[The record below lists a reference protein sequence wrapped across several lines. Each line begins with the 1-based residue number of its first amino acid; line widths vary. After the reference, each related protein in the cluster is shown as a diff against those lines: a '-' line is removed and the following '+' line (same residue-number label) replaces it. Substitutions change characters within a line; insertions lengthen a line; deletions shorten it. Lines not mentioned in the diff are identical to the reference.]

1 MRKRTAV
8 AFLAVLGLL
17 MVGCGK
23 KTKTNKPTTKT
34 TPTPSVTTKTVTTKQ
49 PEVKKYTVNVVNS
62 IQNAGT
68 ISGIGKIEEGK
79 STTIK
84 AVANDGYT
92 FLGFFDG
99 DTEITKDSEYTI
111 TVTKDV
117 TLTAKWMAK
126 TYTLAIKT
134 FSDVDPENVVE
145 FNDESLGKVEYE
157 VKENYSTGEKITL
170 TATPEEGYQFNGWY
184 LLDAQ
189 EGDHRLS
196 YDESYDFTMLP
207 QNSTIKAI
215 FGTKKC
221 TIELVSNITEAVDEL
236 TIYTDV
242 EGEFINKT
250 LTINYGTEVNIY
262 INGANDGYTFKGFY
276 LLDEDGEY
284 NPDELLNVDYYFTAT
299 DSAKYLAFFEANI
312 YDLYVNE
319 NIDEAGTYTGVYK
332 EVKYTE
338 DDLDGGFSITYKE
351 SITLTATAEDGYTF
365 VGWYSDSEFENQVST
380 DATYTYTMTVAGDNY
395 IYAKYV
401 ANDVQVNFIVDTVDG
416 EGNPTGTINESGKY
430 AFNSEIALTATPNT
444 GYKFDGW
451 FYKTLNSETSEY
463 DYTLISDNPNYHF
476 LVETTEEI
484 NIYAKF
490 SLQQMNG
497 CGHINIQ
504 DLDVL
509 YPDEDYNGAVYSY
522 TDNEF
527 TYGQEVTFVAP
538 EIAGFKFEG
547 WYYGELCGIE
557 FADIDSS
564 LLIDTNSTYTFTWN
578 YTFDDLGNGDD
589 DSAVCITAVYSRNL
603 YKLEYSYSDGVQIE
617 NDQTWV
623 KFGLK
628 TQLELPT
635 YTGYAFQYWYYNSD
649 VPGEGAITLTDA
661 NAMMLEPFKVTKNLV
676 LRAKWLDGKVVA
688 TFNTDGGST
697 IDPLEVQ
704 YNHPITKPADPT
716 KVGYTFAGWY
726 NADGQEWIFNQAI
739 VENTTLYAHWTINSY
754 EVTIQSQDDSIV
766 IVNDEVSGEY
776 VYNYELVL
784 LAEVHEGYTFIG
796 WFENDGDEPL
806 SDELTFTY
814 NIPAYEATVKARFVI
829 NYYNIELKSWPN
841 YTHLLNYITTPTDY
855 VSLSLSEEGTSFA
868 YGSEITVTATMVD
881 GTFIYGWSTDIYS
894 ATRTYYSVDGSR
906 YKQKTFTFV
915 VPAKDVKIW
924 LDWGTNAKTVTVSK
938 NITEG
943 EAPYF
948 DRRATTNSAWNNE
961 HNTTNSVSWFY
972 LVKLFA
978 YEIEGYTFE
987 GWYNGSTLLSTE
999 LEYEF
1004 RMPYETL
1011 YYDAKYT
1018 PNGYTLTVISN
1029 VNDHIDDTE
1038 DISII
1043 ETTTVTYHDTYEL
1056 TASAING
1063 YTFLGWFIPGTNT
1076 PVSTDLVYEIE
1087 MPHNDVTYEARFV
1100 INEYEIY
1107 FGIGISNTDWNYE
1120 PGSIDYDGYCYLDHN
1135 QIITNVATVKNG
1147 WTFLG
1152 WYLDTDD
1159 NEYSANDIKTY
1170 ISDFTL
1176 LTNELELEYTINAA
1190 DVSIYAMYVADT
1202 YYITLNE
1209 NGGTLHGSDSI
1220 SVLMG
1225 DVYTL
1230 EVPTPPTD
1238 RVFIKWTYTTKGTT
1252 YDLTDEAGNC
1262 INAYNFAVADNE
1274 ITAKAIYGTAIR
1286 TITFET
1292 GYDASTSYSTDTK
1305 TFNSKIESGTAV
1317 TKPEDPVKRGYTF
1330 NGWFTEEE
1338 DGDEWTF
1345 TTPISA
1351 DKTLYAHWTVNTYK
1365 VYLSMGTGTI
1375 SKIGGYYTYFVND
1388 EINGTISGAYNIS
1401 STYIEIPYGTQ
1412 ITFNAHCY
1420 LGRSVGSWTYYNK
1433 ATSSGWYS
1441 VAGSV
1446 ESFVYTDKLDFDHA
1460 IVANITTTADMKYFD
1475 FTSTDDTCSITALS
1489 TIGIAAT
1496 DITVPDYV
1504 TSINAGAFTYGT
1516 ALTSI
1521 TLPFTGTSRDASAS
1535 TGQKAFGVIFGT
1547 SNISGTT
1554 ERAIYYINS
1563 SDEYT
1568 NGGNR
1573 YFPSDLTTVTIT
1585 DETEIAGAAFANCRL
1600 STINLNEGIT
1610 TLGKYSLA
1618 SNKLS
1623 NGIALP
1629 KSLVRIEDFAL
1640 KDATNNHWAGTLT
1653 IPSDNLEY
1661 IGKGAIANT
1670 NYNYLVLPFV
1680 GSGYNA
1686 TGEEALFG
1694 WIYRGTD
1701 STIPNITI
1709 DQYYSASGHV
1719 EDKMYYSVKTITISP
1734 KEGKTI
1740 KLGYGAFMNIT
1751 CVNTITC
1758 PAIGTTASDYVCY
1771 NCSALSTINNMLDNT
1786 LVFGRYSF
1794 YGCKALTSLVSTNIT
1809 SSVRLQFKPY
1819 SFAECTGL
1827 TSLEFNRDIYSFE
1840 DHSFDGCTNLTTMT
1854 CNDTTSTYVLKLYA
1868 YAFNNCSKLTEFDV
1882 NEQGIESVGSYAFN
1896 GCSSLTTF
1904 NCRIINGSIYNYAF
1918 YGTSFDEFTIPFV
1931 SSGNVS
1937 IGEYAFAY
1945 NTSLETVVFPNN
1957 ISTFG
1962 QFMFAGCKSISTVTM
1977 PFVGKQRDGGTLS
1990 NTSTSDIN
1998 YMWLYYFDTVANSE
2012 MQKCDFNSTY
2022 YYIPK
2027 NVDLTLTNIK
2037 NIWRGQFY
2045 DTYSG
2050 IKSLNITGFED
2061 STYEIG
2067 AYAFSWCYVTPT
2079 LPSGLTVI
2087 NNKAFYSSSTKA
2099 ITLPNTVTTI
2109 GDSAFESCKSL
2120 SNYTVVIPNS
2130 VTSIGSSAFA
2140 SCSGVVKVSLGSGV
2154 TSIGAKAFYKCNSS
2168 FALQFNGT
2176 STVFASRMASFAT
2189 DWNKLSDTLYIKAC
2203 KCTDVDYSWS

>member
-1 MRKRTAV
+1 MRKKTHV
-8 AFLAVLGLL
+8 ALFALLGLL
-17 MVGCGK
+17 LFGCGK
-23 KTKTNKPTTKT
+23 KVDTTTKKTTKT
-34 TPTPSVTTKTVTTKQ
+34 TPAPVTTTEVKT
-49 PEVKKYTVNVVNS
+49 KKYTVVVNNS

-68 ISGIGKIEEGK
+68 ISGTGEIEEGK
-79 STTIK
+79 TTTLK

-99 DTEITKDSEYTI
+99 ETELTKDSEYTI
-111 TVTKDV
+111 TVSKNV

-134 FSDVDPENVVE
+134 FSNVDPDNVVE
-145 FNDESLGKVEYE
+145 FNDESLGTVEYE
-157 VKENYSTGEKITL
+157 VKENYSTGERITL
-170 TATPEEGYQFNGWY
+170 TATPVEGYQFNGWY

-189 EGDHRLS
+189 EGDHLLS
-196 YDESYDFTMLP
+196 NDESFDFSMLP

-250 LTINYGTEVNIY
+250 LTTNYGTEVNIY
-262 INGANDGYTFKGFY
+262 INEANDGYTFLGFY
-276 LLDEDGEY
+276 LLDENGEY
-284 NPDELLNVDYYFTAT
+284 DEDALLDIDYYFTAT
-299 DSAKYLAFFEANI
+299 DSAKYLAFFEANV
-312 YDLYVNE
+312 YDLFVNE
-319 NIDEAGTYTGVYK
+319 NIDKGGTYTGVYK
-332 EVKYTE
+332 EVEYTE
-338 DDLDGGFSITYKE
+338 DDIDGGFSINFKE

-365 VGWYSDSEFENQVST
+365 VGWYSDSEFENQITT

-401 ANDVQVNFIVDTVDG
+401 ANDVQVNFTVDTVDG

-430 AFNSEIALTATPNT
+430 AFNSEIALTAIPNT

-451 FYKTLNSETSEY
+451 FYKTLNSETGEY
-463 DYTLISDNPNYHF
+463 DYTLISDNANYQF
-476 LVETTEEI
+476 PVETTEEI

-490 SLQQMNG
+490 SLQEMRG
-497 CGHINIQ
+497 CGHINIS
-504 DLDVL
+504 DLDEL
-509 YPDEDYNGAVYSY
+509 YPDEDYYQAVYDY
-522 TDNEF
+522 TDNDF

-547 WYYGELCGIE
+547 WYYGELCGKE
-557 FADIDSS
+557 FADIDST

-589 DSAVCITAVYSRNL
+589 DTTVCITAVYSRNL
-603 YKLEYSYSDGVQIE
+603 YRLEYSYSDGVNIGS
-617 NDQTWV
+617 DQTWV
-623 KFGLK
+623 QFGLK

-676 LRAKWLDGKVVA
+676 LRAKWLDGKVIA

-716 KVGYTFAGWY
+716 KTGYTFAGWY

-806 SDELTFTY
+806 SEELTFTY
-814 NIPAYEATVKARFVI
+814 NIPAYEATVEARFEI

-841 YTHLLNYITTPTDY
+841 YTHLSTYITTPTDY

-881 GTFIYGWSTDIYS
+881 GTFVYGWSTDVYS
-894 ATRTYYSVDGSR
+894 ATRTYYTVGGSR
-906 YKQKTFTFV
+906 YTQKTFTFV

-924 LDWGTNAKTVTVSK
+924 LDWGTNAKNVTVSK
-938 NITEG
+938 DISEG
-943 EAPYF
+943 TAPYF
-948 DRRATTNSAWNNE
+948 ERRATTNSAWSNE
-961 HNTTNSVSWFY
+961 HNTTRSISWFY

-987 GWYNGSTLLSTE
+987 GWYNGSTLVSTE

-1004 RMPYETL
+1004 RMPYEAL
-1011 YYDAKYT
+1011 NYVAKYT
-1018 PNGYTLTVISN
+1018 PNDYALTAVSD
-1029 VNDHIDDTE
+1029 VNDHIDSTE
-1038 DISII
+1038 DISELFSGDITYNTTKTLTAEEI
-1043 ETTTVTYHDTYEL
+1043 EGYSFMGWYYDGETTPFNTNATVTIT
-1056 TASAING
+1056 
-1063 YTFLGWFIPGTNT
+1063 
-1076 PVSTDLVYEIE
+1076 
-1087 MPHNDVTYEARFV
+1087 MPHNDLRIIAKYD
-1100 INEYEIY
+1100 INEYEVKFIY
-1107 FGIGISNTDWNYE
+1107 GVSNTDWNLEAGAVNYDNY
-1120 PGSIDYDGYCYLDHN
+1120 GYYYGDYQTTMTFEAETY
-1135 QIITNVATVKNG
+1135 VG

-1152 WYLDTDD
+1152 YYQGTADTDFD
-1159 NEYSANDIKTY
+1159 RTDLTNY
-1170 ISDFTL
+1170 TL
-1176 LTNELELEYTINAA
+1176 LSNNATYTYTIISS
-1190 DVSIYAMYVADT
+1190 DVTIFAVWTASQYNLVYYA
-1202 YYITLNE
+1202 
-1209 NGGTLHGSDSI
+1209 NGGTVSNPGKK
-1220 SVLMG
+1220 VTMG
-1225 DVYTL
+1225 AMYDL
-1230 EVPTPPTD
+1230 DVPTKTGED
-1238 RVFIKWTYTTKGTT
+1238 FVGWYYVDDDLNKIY
-1252 YDLTDEAGNC
+1252 LTDEDGHSYDY
-1262 INAYNFAVADNE
+1262 YNVPSAMNIQAQWGVQLK
-1274 ITAKAIYGTAIR
+1274 TV
-1286 TITFET
+1286 TFET
-1292 GYDASTSYSTDTK
+1292 SYNASTSYSADTK
-1305 TFNSKIESGTAV
+1305 TFTSKVEYNTAV
-1317 TKPEDPVKRGYTF
+1317 LRPEDPVRRGYTF
-1330 NGWFTEEE
+1330 VGWYDAE
-1338 DGDEWTF
+1338 DGGTEWLF
-1345 TTPISA
+1345 TTPITT
-1351 DKTLYAHWTVNTYK
+1351 DITIYAHWTVNTYK
-1365 VYLSMGTGTI
+1365 VYLSMGTGSI

-1388 EINGTISGAYNIS
+1388 EINGTISGAHDIS

-1420 LGRSVGSWTYYNK
+1420 LGRFVGSWTYFNK

-1460 IVANITTTADMKYFD
+1460 IVANINTTADMQYFD

-1489 TIGIAAT
+1489 SAGIAAT
-1496 DITVPDYV
+1496 NITVPNYV
-1504 TSINAGAFTYGT
+1504 TNINAGAFAEGT

-1521 TLPFTGTSRDASAS
+1521 TLPFTGTSRDADAT

-1554 ERAIYYINS
+1554 SRAIYYINGS
-1563 SDEYT
+1563 GTYT
-1568 NGGNR
+1568 SGGNR
-1573 YFPSDLTTVTIT
+1573 YFPSSLSSVTIT
-1585 DETEIAGAAFANCRL
+1585 DETELVGGAFANCRL
-1600 STINLNEGIT
+1600 STIKLNEGIT
-1610 TLGKYSLA
+1610 VLGKFSLA

-1623 NGIALP
+1623 NGITLP

-1640 KDATNNHWAGTLT
+1640 KDATNNNWAGTLT
-1653 IPSDNLEY
+1653 IPNDNLEY

-1686 TGEEALFG
+1686 TGEESLFG

-1701 STIPNITI
+1701 STVPNITI

-1719 EDKMYYSVKTITISP
+1719 EDRMYYSVKTITIKP

-1740 KLGYGAFMNIT
+1740 KLGYGAFMNVK

-1758 PAIGTTASDYVCY
+1758 PAIGKTANDYVCY

-1786 LVFGRYSF
+1786 LIFGSYSF
-1794 YGCKALTSLVSTNIT
+1794 YGCKALTSFVSTNIEDT
-1809 SSVRLQFKPY
+1809 SRLQFKQY

-1827 TSLEFNRDIYSFE
+1827 TSLEFNRDIWSFE
-1840 DHSFDGCTNLTTMT
+1840 EHAFDGCTNLTTIT
-1854 CNDTTSTYVLKLYA
+1854 CNDTTSTHALKLYT

-1882 NEQGIESVGSYAFN
+1882 NEQGIEAVGTYAFN

-1904 NCRIINGSIYNYAF
+1904 NCRIINGSIGEYAF
-1918 YGTSFDEFTIPFV
+1918 YGTSFNEFTIPFAT
-1931 SSGNVS
+1931 SANITIGN
-1937 IGEYAFAY
+1937 YAFAY

-1962 QFMFAGCKSISTVTM
+1962 QYMFAGCKSISTVTM
-1977 PFVGKQRDGGTLS
+1977 PFVGKQRDGGILT
-1990 NTSTSDIN
+1990 NTGTTDIN
-1998 YMWLYYFDTVANSE
+1998 YMWFYYFDTVVNNE
-2012 MQKCDFNSTY
+2012 MQKCDFSSAY

-2050 IKSLNITGFED
+2050 FKSINITGFVD

-2067 AYAFSWCYVTPT
+2067 AYAFSWCYATPT
-2079 LPSGLTVI
+2079 LPSGLKVI
-2087 NNKAFYSSSTKA
+2087 NNKAFYASGIKA

-2109 GDSAFESCKSL
+2109 GDNAFEMCKSL

-2130 VTSIGSSAFA
+2130 VTTIGASAFA
-2140 SCSGVVKVSLGSGV
+2140 SASGIVKVYLGSGV

-2176 STVFASRMASFAT
+2176 STVFASRMANFAT